1 MRNDVAILI
10 EGERPGMTTDNG
22 EVRSEVAI
30 EFRNVSIAFDELQVL
45 KDVSFKLH
53 PNEMLFITG
62 ASGSGKTVLLH
73 LAMGILRPDE
83 GQIFIQGREIT
94 TLTEDEMLVIRGEHL
109 GLVFQDEALFTG
121 MDVYDNAAYRLEEH
135 DWPAERV
142 DEAVREVLGFVG
154 LSNEMSTEIFE
165 LSGGMKRRL
174 ELARAIVGWPPIML
188 FDEPTT
194 GLDPINAQQVR
205 DMIIRAREF
214 HAMSSLYVSK
224 AMNEIKYLSTHY
236 ADKDETGNVAILEAT
251 EGHRP
256 ATRVMVLDEGGIA
269 FLGSYDEFCKSSL
282 PSVLE
287 LRHPQSS
294 QVESDYRAR
303 DPWSRNRKVPED
315 IL

>member
-1 MRNDVAILI
+1 MTTNH
-10 EGERPGMTTDNG
+10 GERATGP
-22 EVRSEVAI
+22 AL
-30 EFRNVSIAFDELQVL
+30 EFRGVSIAFDELQVL
-45 KDVSFKLH
+45 RDVSFTLQ
-53 PNEMLFITG
+53 PNEMLFVTG

-94 TLTEDEMLVIRGEHL
+94 ALSEDEMLTIRGERL

-135 DWPAERV
+135 DWPPEKV
-142 DEAVREVLGFVG
+142 DAAVREVLGFVG
-154 LSNEMSTEIFE
+154 LSNEMSTEVFE

-205 DMIIRAREF
+205 DMIIGAREF

-224 AMNEIKYLSTHY
+224 AMNELKYLTTHY
-236 ADKDETGNVAILEAT
+236 AQKDEQGNVSILEAS
-251 EGHRP
+251 GDRRP
-256 ATRVMVLDEGGIA
+256 MTRVMVLDEGRIA
-269 FLGSYDEFCKSSL
+269 FLGSYDEFCASSV
-282 PSVLE
+282 PSVVQM
-287 LRHPQSS
+287 RQPRSS
-294 QVESDYRAR
+294 QTESDYHAR
-303 DPWSRNRKVPED
+303 DPWGTNRKLPQE
-315 IL
+315 IF